1 MSANS
6 KEKIRMKTRINN
18 NSKLSTLTTI
28 YEANNT
34 VDTFKSLINS
44 DQPLSSANQKKLN
57 NIFSSMRAYNL
68 SQLKERFDEF
78 LSTIIGIDINPEFKS
93 YIFYYFDLGKVLN
106 ARIKVEDLG
115 LIKNT
120 FIKFLNYKK
129 INNAEI
135 IEIQNILRPFT
146 VKNAR
151 KLSPVSQQSNENIAR
166 AAGFGYSY

>member
-18 NSKLSTLTTI
+18 NSKLSTLATI

-44 DQPLSSANQKKLN
+44 NQSLTNANKKKLE

-78 LSTIIGIDINPEFKS
+78 LLDRVEIDINPEFKAG
-93 YIFYYFDLGKVLN
+93 ILYYFDSGKVLN
-106 ARIKVEDLG
+106 ARIKVEDLV

-135 IEIQNILRPFT
+135 IKIQNILRPFT
-146 VKNAR
+146 VKNA
-151 KLSPVSQQSNENIAR
+151 KKPSPVVVAEKSNENAAR
-166 AAGFGYSY
+166 AAGYVY

>member
-18 NSKLSTLTTI
+18 NSKLSTLATI

-44 DQPLSSANQKKLN
+44 AQPLSSANQKKLN
-57 NIFSSMRAYNL
+57 NIFRSMNKFNS
-68 SQLKERFDEF
+68 SQLATRFDDF
-78 LSTIIGIDINPEFKS
+78 LLNSIEIQITPEFKS
-93 YIFYYFDLGKVLN
+93 AIFYYFDSGKVLN
-106 ARIKVEDLG
+106 ARIKVEDLR

-135 IEIQNILRPFT
+135 SKIKGILEEFT
-146 VKNAR
+146 ANSK
-151 KLSPVSQQSNENIAR
+151 KPSPVVVEQSNENRAR